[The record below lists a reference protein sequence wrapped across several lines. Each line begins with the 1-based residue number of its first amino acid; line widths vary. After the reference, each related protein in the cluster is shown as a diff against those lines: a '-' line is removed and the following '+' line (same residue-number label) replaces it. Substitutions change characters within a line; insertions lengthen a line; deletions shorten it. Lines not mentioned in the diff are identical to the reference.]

1 MSDQRRD
8 IVNAIGLAPDGD
20 RTRSDDAP
28 FPEVSGNKQAN
39 KDKATLRTC
48 ELSVTA
54 AREPGKATTLFKPAA
69 LERFADL
76 AELGES
82 GEGECWERA
91 LVLLAEARGV
101 ADEYSASIGA
111 PPRFE
116 AAIKKILRKRAT
128 NARRAELRATA
139 VPPDDFPLA
148 DEFIRRN
155 RDRIFRD
162 RRTGTVYLWDE
173 DGREWLGGDEIKRF
187 VVAFLKGLDAAT
199 AAEQEKLWS
208 SRKLASVF
216 VAIGA
221 SDTLPTKE
229 VEFDA
234 NPYLLGLPEAQ
245 VCDLRLGMSGIRDR
259 QPDDFV
265 TMQTAVFPE
274 AGETPKWDGFL
285 GETFKSVED
294 KGELVAYMRRLLGYC
309 ATGLVSE
316 RKAYVLDGHG
326 MNGKSTLCKVMRRL
340 LGDGPRGYALVSK
353 AKVVSATYD
362 GHDTIFAALENKRF
376 VEIPEVDRSLVLGA
390 RFKELTGND
399 SISARGMRQDER
411 PIALRCKL
419 GICANNNIKFDATSK
434 SYKERL
440 ATIPFR
446 NKVVKPDG
454 ALADKLLAEGPA
466 ILADIIEHASHYLAG
481 EGFPACVAVDKATK
495 SYADAADMYADFFNE
510 LYTTEPPLS
519 GWTKEEKKY
528 LQEAESAENVNQA
541 CPGTP
546 LKEVFAKWLEWAD
559 GHGESYTGNSKLIAG
574 ALREKD
580 ILVRLRSRTRD
591 ALCVGLRP
599 VEAADRQRRA
609 EAEAKATRDEAK
621 AAADGYLRNRPSNS
635 RRKNGIG
642 GKPKSTKLT
651 CTGIRFKLS

>member
-1 MSDQRRD
+1 
-8 IVNAIGLAPDGD
+8 
-20 RTRSDDAP
+20 
-28 FPEVSGNKQAN
+28 
-39 KDKATLRTC
+39 
-48 ELSVTA
+48 
-54 AREPGKATTLFKPAA
+54 LFKPAT

-76 AELGES
+76 ATIGDS
-82 GEGECWERA
+82 GDGECWERA
-91 LVLLAEARGV
+91 LALLAEARGI
-101 ADEYSASIGA
+101 ADNYSASLGA
-111 PPRFE
+111 LPQFE
-116 AAIKKILRKRAT
+116 SAIKKIRRKQAVA
-128 NARRAELRATA
+128 ARRAELRATA

-155 RDRIFRD
+155 CDRIFRD

-173 DGREWLGGDEIKRF
+173 DGREWLGGDEIKRL
-187 VVAFLKGLDAAT
+187 VVAFLKGVEAAT
-199 AAEQEKLWS
+199 AAQQEKLWS
-208 SRKLASVF
+208 SRKLASVL
-216 VAIGA
+216 VAIAA

-259 QPDDFV
+259 KPDDFV

-285 GETFKSVED
+285 GETLKSDED
-294 KGELVAYMRRLLGYC
+294 RGELVAYMRRLLGYC

-316 RKAYVLDGHG
+316 RKAYVFEGHG
-326 MNGKSTLCKVMRRL
+326 KNGKSTLCKVVRRVF
-340 LGDGPRGYALVSK
+340 GDGPRGYALVSK

-362 GHDTIFAALENKRF
+362 GHDTIFAVLENKRF

-454 ALADKLLAEGPA
+454 SLADKLLAEGPA
-466 ILADIIEHASHYLAG
+466 ILADIVEHARRYLAG
-481 EGFPACVAVDKATK
+481 EGFPTCVAVDKATK
-495 SYADAADMYADFFNE
+495 AYADTADMYAEFFNE
-510 LYTTEPPLS
+510 LYTTDPPVL
-519 GWTKEEKKY
+519 GWTKEERKY
-528 LQEAESAENVNQA
+528 LQEAERAENVNQA

-546 LKEVFAKWLEWAD
+546 LKEVFAKWLEWAN

-599 VEAADRQRRA
+599 VTSADQQKRA
-609 EAEAKATRDEAK
+609 EAEAKAARDEAK
-621 AAADGYLRNRPSNS
+621 AAADDATATEYEKERARISAQSPEQFEGEERD
-635 RRKNGIG
+635 RRQTEVD
-642 GKPKSTKLT
+642 KSHLY
-651 CTGIRFKLS
+651 GDAF

>member
-1 MSDQRRD
+1 M
-8 IVNAIGLAPDGD
+8 
-20 RTRSDDAP
+20 DDAP
-28 FPEVSGNKQAN
+28 PLEVTRDKQANHDKAN
-39 KDKATLRTC
+39 KDKATLRAC
-48 ELSVTA
+48 ELSVTE
-54 AREPGKATTLFKPAA
+54 ARGAGKATTLFKPAT

-76 AELGES
+76 KAIGDS
-82 GEGECWERA
+82 GDGECWERA
-91 LVLLAEARGV
+91 LVLLAEARGL
-101 ADEYSASIGA
+101 ADNYSASIGA
-111 PPRFE
+111 LPQFE
-116 AAIKKILRKRAT
+116 TEIKKIRRKQAVA
-128 NARRAELRATA
+128 ARRAELRANA
-139 VPPDDFPLA
+139 LPPDDFPLA

-155 RDRIFRD
+155 PDRIFRE

-173 DGREWLGGDEIKRF
+173 GGREWLGGDEIKRF
-187 VVAFLKGLDAAT
+187 VVAFLKGIDAST
-199 AAEQEKLWS
+199 AAQQEKLWS
-208 SRKLASVF
+208 SRKLASVL

-259 QPDDFV
+259 KPDDFV

-274 AGETPKWDGFL
+274 AGERPKWDGFL
-285 GETFKSVED
+285 GETFKSDED
-294 KGELVAYMRRLLGYC
+294 GGELVAYTRRLLGYC

-316 RKAYVLDGHG
+316 RKAYVLDGQG
-326 MNGKSTLCKVMRRL
+326 MNGKSTVCKVLRRV

-353 AKVVSATYD
+353 AKVVSAAYE

-411 PIALRCKL
+411 PILLRCKL
-419 GICANNNIKFDATSK
+419 AICANNNIKFDATSK

-454 ALADKLLAEGPA
+454 TLADKLLAEGPA
-466 ILADIIEHASHYLAG
+466 ILADIIEQARRYLAG
-481 EGFPACVAVDKATK
+481 EGFPACVAVGKATK
-495 SYADAADMYADFFNE
+495 TYADAADMYAEFFSE
-510 LYTTEPPLS
+510 LYTTEPPPS
-519 GWTKEEKKY
+519 GWTEKQQKY
-528 LQEAESAENVNQA
+528 LREAERAENVNQD

-546 LKEVFAKWLEWAD
+546 LKEVFAKWQEWAE

-591 ALCVGLRP
+591 ALCVGWRP
-599 VEAADRQRRA
+599 VTPADRRKRA
-609 EAEAKATRDEAK
+609 EAEATAARDAAQASADDASATEYEKERARISALSLEQFQQEERD
-621 AAADGYLRNRPSNS
+621 
-635 RRKNGIG
+635 RRKAEVD
-642 GKPKSTKLT
+642 KSRSY
-651 CTGIRFKLS
+651 GDGF

>member
-1 MSDQRRD
+1 LLANALATGDTASLFAAAAQNEFAAISD
-8 IVNAIGLAPDGD
+8 I
-20 RTRSDDAP
+20 
-28 FPEVSGNKQAN
+28 
-39 KDKATLRTC
+39 
-48 ELSVTA
+48 
-54 AREPGKATTLFKPAA
+54 
-69 LERFADL
+69 AD
-76 AELGES
+76 S
-82 GEGECWERA
+82 GEGPYAEATEIYLEARA
-91 LVLLAEARGV
+91 L
-101 ADEYSASIGA
+101 ADEHSRKIGA
-111 PPRFE
+111 KPNWE
-116 AAIKKILRKRAT
+116 AKIERVRR
-128 NARRAELRATA
+128 RRAKSAKRKE
-139 VPPDDFPLA
+139 VPSDDFPLA

-155 RDRIFRD
+155 PDRIFRD

-187 VVAFLKGLDAAT
+187 VYAFLKGIDAAT
-199 AAEQEKLWS
+199 AAEQEELWS
-208 SRKLASVF
+208 SRKLGSVLI
-216 VAIGA
+216 AIGA

-234 NPYLLGLPEAQ
+234 NRYLLGLPGAK

-259 QPDDFV
+259 EPDDFV
-265 TMQTAVFPE
+265 TMRTKVFPE
-274 AGETPKWDGFL
+274 AGETPLWNKFL
-285 GETFKSVED
+285 GETC
-294 KGELVAYMRRLLGYC
+294 KGDEELVAYMRRLLGYW

-326 MNGKSTLCKVMRRL
+326 MNGKSTLCKVVRRL

-419 GICANNNIKFDATSK
+419 GICANNNIKFDATSQ

-440 ATIPFR
+440 VTIPFR

-454 ALADKLLAEGPA
+454 TLADKVLAEGPA
-466 ILADIIEHASHYLAG
+466 ILADTIEHARRYLAG
-481 EGFPACVAVDKATK
+481 EGFPACVAVTKATK
-495 SYADAADMYADFFNE
+495 AYADAADMYAEFFDQ

-519 GWTKEEKKY
+519 GWTKEQKKY
-528 LQEAESAENVNQA
+528 LQEAERAENVNQA

-599 VEAADRQRRA
+599 VTSADQQKRA
-609 EAEAKATRDEAK
+609 EADAKAARDEAK
-621 AAADGYLRNRPSNS
+621 AAADDATAAEYEKERARISAQSLEQFQEDERD
-635 RRKNGIG
+635 RRQTEVY
-642 GKPKSTKLT
+642 KSHLY
-651 CTGIRFKLS
+651 GDEF